1 MSDDRIYLMI
11 EDLESEVSELRNELA
26 LVKGELERTIEK
38 LEHLTAEHWR
48 TEDKVNSLSREAAV

>member
-1 MSDDRIYLMI
+1 MSDDRFYLI

>member
-1 MSDDRIYLMI
+1 MSDDRFYLI

-48 TEDKVNSLSREAAV
+48 TEDKVNSLSREAAA